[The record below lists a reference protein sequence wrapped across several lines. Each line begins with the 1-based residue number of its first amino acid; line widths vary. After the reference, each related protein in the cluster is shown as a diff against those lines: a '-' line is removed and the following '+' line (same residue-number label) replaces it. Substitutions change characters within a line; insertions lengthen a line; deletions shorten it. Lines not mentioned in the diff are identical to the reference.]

1 MHAIKLLKQ
10 QHQDV
15 RDLFERLGQIDD
27 TNQKESLF
35 QQLADNLAAHMTI
48 EEAIF
53 YPAAYTS
60 DDTQYSEAVEEHATA
75 KRILLQLLGM
85 ACDDENFDDKVT
97 RLQEIIETHVEEEE
111 SVLFKAAKKQLDME
125 ELEQLGDEMQ
135 QLFDEEMA
143 GQPCRCLAED
153 IAIVEE
159 EVTIEL
165 ELDPNSELSAGK

>member
-1 MHAIKLLKQ
+1 MQAIKLLKQ

-15 RDLFERLGQIDD
+15 RDLFDRLGQTDD

-48 EEAIF
+48 EESIF
-53 YPAAYTS
+53 YPAAYTT
-60 DDTQYSEAVEEHATA
+60 DDSKYTEAVEDHATA

-97 RLQEIIETHVEEEE
+97 RLQELIETHVEEEE
-111 SVLFKAAKKQLDME
+111 SVLFKSAKKNLEPD

-143 GQPCRCLAED
+143 GQPSRGLAED

-159 EVTIEL
+159 EVTIEV
-165 ELDPNSELSAGK
+165 ELDPNTDLSAGE